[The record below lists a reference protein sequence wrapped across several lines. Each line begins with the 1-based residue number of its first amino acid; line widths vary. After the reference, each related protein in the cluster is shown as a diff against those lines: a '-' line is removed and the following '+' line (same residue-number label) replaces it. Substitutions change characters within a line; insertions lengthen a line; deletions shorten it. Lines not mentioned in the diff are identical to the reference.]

1 VGVSIQSLIGEAARS
16 ISLITRMQ
24 SQGNANHFVSIGLNF
39 GILLISVIPTWIVI
53 SELDHTHET
62 IILDDD
68 RSLEGGDKDKKDRE
82 EQRAADLAATR
93 D

>member
-1 VGVSIQSLIGEAARS
+1 
-16 ISLITRMQ
+16 MQ

-39 GILLISVIPTWIVI
+39 GILLLSVIPTWIVI

-62 IILDDD
+62 LLLDDD
-68 RSLEGGDKDKKDRE
+68 RSEDGDKRRE
-82 EQRAADLAATR
+82 EATVGEAVAR